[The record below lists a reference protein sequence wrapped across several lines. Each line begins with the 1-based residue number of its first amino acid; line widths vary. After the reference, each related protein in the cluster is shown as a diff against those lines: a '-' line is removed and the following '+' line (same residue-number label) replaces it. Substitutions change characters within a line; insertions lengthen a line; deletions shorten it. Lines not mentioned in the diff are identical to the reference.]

1 MTPHGHFNWNELVTR
16 DAERVKRFYQE
27 QIGWS
32 YEGKPLPGGGTY
44 WTAMMDGAPVAGIY
58 EVCGPEFA
66 SMPDN
71 WMPYLAVDDVDA
83 RVAKAVAAG
92 AKLVKP
98 IFEIPNVGRLAV
110 LILPGGASM
119 GWITPA
125 SSQA

>member
-16 DAERVKRFYQE
+16 DAERVKRFYAE

-32 YEGKPLPGGGTY
+32 YEGNPLPGGGTY
-44 WTAMMDGAPVAGIY
+44 WTATMNGTRVAGIY
-58 EVCGPEFA
+58 EVSGPEFE

-83 RVAKAVAAG
+83 RIEKAVAAG
-92 AKLVKP
+92 AKLAKP
-98 IFEIPNVGRLAV
+98 IFDIPHIGRLAI
-110 LILPGGASM
+110 LMLPGGAAM

-125 SSQA
+125 SSQG